1 MSDKCT
7 IELKDKAKERYE
19 IKRSF
24 NYGKELNVYKA
35 YERNNTNIHYVIKSY
50 KTKEGF
56 ERELQMLKELSG
68 AKNITQMVDNYP
80 EQSIIVCEC
89 ALYDLETFLGHQDY
103 IQRHEEKGNIIKDI
117 VSGLLEL
124 QKHNIVH
131 TELSPGNIMFFQE
144 NNGCVESWKLID
156 FDTACFAS
164 SYYAKIKMNY
174 SAPEVIRAQ
183 EEGIEIKADF
193 SMDMFSFGLVLYF
206 IETGRHYWD
215 GWDIENEEVKREII
229 SGNKYSS
236 LLQNIRDQNSCWI
249 IKSLLVKDISHRM
262 KLDRF
267 MRTPYYTGESKSTNV
282 KNFESDYE
290 INEELFQ
297 LYQSKFTQLLKNII
311 TK

>member
-24 NYGKELNVYKA
+24 NY
-35 YERNNTNIHYVIKSY
+35 
-50 KTKEGF
+50 
-56 ERELQMLKELSG
+56 
-68 AKNITQMVDNYP
+68 
-80 EQSIIVCEC
+80 
-89 ALYDLETFLGHQDY
+89 ETFLGHQDY

-156 FDTACFAS
+156 FDTACFAG

-297 LYQSKFTQLLKNII
+297 LYQSKFTQKVIEEYHNEMKESLRRLNDKVDNCKKAVEDLTDLTRKIPQWLVKLQNEKVPRVFVMI
-311 TK
+311 PDQKDWKKPT